1 MFIIIYRTNFKYFFK
16 LTDGLAGNRNLF
28 KFLFNI
34 FRKNILHDAS
44 RHGDFTAD
52 KFQEI
57 QRRIESNL
65 QNVNPAEEYREFTE
79 KHK

>member
-1 MFIIIYRTNFKYFFK
+1 MLN
-16 LTDGLAGNRNLF
+16 
-28 KFLFNI
+28 
-34 FRKNILHDAS
+34 DAT

-79 KHK
+79 KHKWVNFFFFIIIIMSSVYDGQISL

>member
-1 MFIIIYRTNFKYFFK
+1 M
-16 LTDGLAGNRNLF
+16 
-28 KFLFNI
+28 
-34 FRKNILHDAS
+34 LHDAS